1 MSAERVAY
9 LDSSALVKLAVAEP
23 QSAALRRYV
32 LRGRRVHVS
41 SALSRTEV
49 MRALLHLGP
58 AAVRRGRDVL
68 AGVELLRVSDRVL
81 IAASELLPAEV
92 RSLDAIHLATAQEL
106 GSDLDRVITYD
117 ERMAKAATSLGL
129 SVVSPV

>member
-1 MSAERVAY
+1 MSAERVTY

-23 QSAALRRYV
+23 KSAALRRYV
-32 LRGRRVHVS
+32 LRGRRSCVS

-58 AAVRRGRDVL
+58 AAIRRGRDVL

-81 IAASELLPAEV
+81 IVASELLPAEL
-92 RSLDAIHLATAQEL
+92 RSLDAIHIATAQVL
-106 GSDLDRVITYD
+106 GSDMERIVTYE
-117 ERMAKAATSLGL
+117 ERMARAATTLGL
-129 SVVSPV
+129 TVVSPG